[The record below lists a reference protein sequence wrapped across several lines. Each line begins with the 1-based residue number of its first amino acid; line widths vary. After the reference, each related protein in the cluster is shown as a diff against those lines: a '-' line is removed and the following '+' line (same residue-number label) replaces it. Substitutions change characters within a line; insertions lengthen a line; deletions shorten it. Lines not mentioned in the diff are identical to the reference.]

1 MAKKTMIASGMTDG
15 QIETALA
22 KVRDAMRKHRN
33 DFLKSVAQQVLG
45 VENLGMEM
53 FAPFRKHAEM
63 MSKFIVRHVKVNRN
77 RPPRVA
83 LQATGRNL
91 YVNDEVV
98 AAMPKGKTVGT
109 DVVFFK
115 PDPEA
120 YKNGVISDDDLEKEY
135 EKRGLVPADPYSLS
149 TVNEADP
156 TFADEHP
163 NGTHWKD
170 AAGKWCFAS
179 FNRWSDERYVIV
191 DRDVNGWD
199 DDWWFAGVRK
209 SKLKV

>member
-15 QIETALA
+15 QIETALS
-22 KVRDAMRKHRN
+22 KVRDAMRKHR
-33 DFLKSVAQQVLG
+33 DDILKGVAQQVLG

-63 MSKFIVRHVKVNRN
+63 MSKFIIRHVKVNRN

-83 LQATGRNL
+83 LQATGRTL

-109 DVVFFK
+109 DVIFFK
-115 PDPEA
+115 PDPDV

-135 EKRGLVPADPYSLS
+135 EKRGLVPVDPYSLS
-149 TVNEADP
+149 AVNEADP
-156 TFADEHP
+156 VFADDHP

-170 AAGKWCFAS
+170 ATGKWCYAAFRRWYDGRLVGV
-179 FNRWSDERYVIV
+179 NRGDYDWSDC
-191 DRDVNGWD
+191 
-199 DDWWFAGVRK
+199 WWFAGVRK
-209 SKLKV
+209 